1 MTEDNNLF
9 KKAVS
14 HIPEGFLKQL
24 NSECS
29 VDTSGKTILEAIKAE
44 KLKVQKPEGEAP
56 IPLPPAAPVAS
67 NAGPAQISM
76 VGIDGYVF
84 PADFATMVAYT
95 LVKLSKKDKTI
106 RQILDTFKFT
116 LQDYNKT
123 QVYPLKGKK

>member
-9 KKAVS
+9 KKSVS
-14 HIPEGFLKQL
+14 HIPEGFLREMQK
-24 NSECS
+24 ECK
-29 VDTSGKTILEAIKAE
+29 VDTDGKMILEAIK
-44 KLKVQKPEGEAP
+44 KSKQEGEMPEAKQTVP
-56 IPLPPAAPVAS
+56 VPPNAAP
-67 NAGPAQISM
+67 AQTPM

-106 RQILDTFKFT
+106 RQVLDTFKFT